1 MCAITRATIA
11 DAESIAR
18 LLAEAFASYRA
29 LYTPAGFAA
38 TTPTAEVIASR
49 MHEGPT
55 WISGSVATLSAIAK
69 GKDLYLR
76 SMAVHPRVRG
86 RGIGAQLLEIAER
99 FAHDHGY
106 GDLVLSTTP
115 FLDRAIAL
123 YEHYGFV
130 RTVEPPDDLFGTPLF
145 TMRKTIQT
153 R

>member
-11 DAESIAR
+11 DADSIAR

-55 WISGSVATLSAIAK
+55 WISGGVATLSAIAK

-76 SMAVHPRVRG
+76 SMAVHPRARG

-106 GDLVLSTTP
+106 RDLVLSTTP

-123 YEHYGFV
+123 YERCGFV
-130 RTVEPPDDLFGTPLF
+130 RTDEAPHELFGTPLF
-145 TMRKTIQT
+145 TMRKRIQT